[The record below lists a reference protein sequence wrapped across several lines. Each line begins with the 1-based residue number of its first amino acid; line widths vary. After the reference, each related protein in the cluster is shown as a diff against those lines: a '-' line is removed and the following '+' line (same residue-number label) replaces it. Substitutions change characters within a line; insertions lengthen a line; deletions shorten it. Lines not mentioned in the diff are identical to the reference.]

1 MERKATSGTSAFI
14 PRPGCK
20 YIAFFKP
27 FEVLTQF
34 TREPG
39 SEKRTFAE
47 FDFPKN
53 VYPIGRLDYDSEGL
67 ILLSDDSRLNGALLD
82 PKHAHSRTYLAQVE
96 RIPSTELVRKLE
108 TGVLIEGRKTMP
120 ARAELLDYEPIL
132 PERSKPIRYRKNIP
146 TAWIRLTLHEGK
158 NRQVRKMTAA
168 IGHPTLRLV
177 RVQIGNLSIFN
188 LEIEPGAWR
197 YLSNAEVRKCFE
209 RL

>member
-1 MERKATSGTSAFI
+1 MQNKASVTTSAFI

-34 TREPG
+34 TKEPN
-39 SEKRTFAE
+39 SDKRTFAE

-67 ILLSDDSRLNGALLD
+67 ILLSDDSRLNSALLD
-82 PKHAHSRTYLAQVE
+82 PKHAHHRIYLAQVE
-96 RIPSTELVRKLE
+96 RIPAAEEVRRLE
-108 TGVLIEGRKTMP
+108 TGVLIEGRKTLP
-120 ARAELLDYEPIL
+120 AKAELLLAEPAL
-132 PERSKPIRYRKNIP
+132 PERSKPIRFRKNIP
-146 TAWIRLTLHEGK
+146 TAWLKLTLTEGK

-177 RVQIGNLSIFN
+177 RIQIGHLSIFN
-188 LEIEPGAWR
+188 LQLEPGEWR
-197 YLSNAEVRKCFE
+197 LLSPEEVRKCFE